1 MTDPYSEA
9 TRNERGGRSRFT
21 FFVGGGF
28 LATLLI
34 AVIVWMT
41 VSPEES
47 PARLPETP
55 AEADF
60 MVAAARVAAARAVA
74 EEAEEANPTERGRIR
89 VRVTR
94 EIADGRELARATAAL
109 WAELETDEWI
119 DVGSVEE
126 ESEFTLELKPAK
138 WDRPTTTRI
147 PSIER
152 YLEPALRGEGV
163 FGTMGPGMPEW
174 VPAYPGARAVVHS
187 PGSPPYLPGYAAFLV
202 SARAGEIVDWYE
214 QVADFMSRARMD
226 PPAGDTETVKT
237 VRLQPDGGVRER
249 FAMTWGDRLLTIV
262 ATEDDFGD
270 SLVVLFFFRRDE

>member
-1 MTDPYSEA
+1 MSDPYSEA
-9 TRNERGGRSRFT
+9 TRNERGGRSRFL

-47 PARLPETP
+47 PERLPETP
-55 AEADF
+55 AEADY

-74 EEAEEANPTERGRIR
+74 EEAEPPERGRIR
-89 VRVTR
+89 VGVTR

-109 WAELETDEWI
+109 WAELETEEWI
-119 DVGSVEE
+119 SVVPVEE

-138 WDRPTTTRI
+138 WDRPTTTRL
-147 PSIER
+147 PSLER
-152 YLEPALRGEGV
+152 YLEPVMRGERV
-163 FGTMGPGMPEW
+163 FGEMRSRLPEW
-174 VPAYPGARAVVHS
+174 VPAYPGARAFVYS
-187 PGSPPYLPGYAAFLV
+187 RGSPPYLPGYAAFVV

-214 QVADFMSRARMD
+214 LVADFMSRARMD

-249 FAMTWGDRLLTIV
+249 FAMTWGDRLLTLV
-262 ATEDDFGD
+262 ATEDDIGD
-270 SLVVLFFFRRDE
+270 SLVVLFFFLRDE